1 MNEHVLPQ
9 PQSDR
14 YRIIIKGVMDE
25 DFLQNYCSPGFI
37 LSHQHGRTTLSH
49 LKTDQAGMLGLIRQ
63 LHNLGVTVLLV
74 ELQNEM
80 EQME

>member
-1 MNEHVLPQ
+1 MNKYVLPQ
-9 PQSDR
+9 PQPDH

-37 LSHQHGRTTLSH
+37 LSHQHGRTTLSN
-49 LKTDQAGMLGLIRQ
+49 LQTDQTGMLGLIRQ

-80 EQME
+80 EQIE